1 MVRQYKEKSRELAE
15 FEKRLAIEKRLVI
28 EQKKKHDKEFVMSK
42 KNLEVMY
49 LSLCYLGE
57 EYGKLVFC
65 PCSIH
70 YT

>member
-15 FEKRLAIEKRLVI
+15 VKKRLAIEKRLVI
-28 EQKKKHDKEFVMSK
+28 EEKKKRDKEFVMSK

-49 LSLCYLGE
+49 LSLCYLGKD
-57 EYGKLVFC
+57 YGKVVFC